1 MRIPLLA
8 LLLACSV
15 EARNSPPALKNAVAA
30 LNCKNPRLAVS
41 GDEAGD
47 AGPSLSVAS
56 KLPANSNSINVKCNK
71 DVVGKFDKMD
81 SSASVGTVKRGEL
94 DCDAL
99 GLSADMEEFTFSFHV
114 SSNVCKQSRT
124 HICKNC
130 QNALQRKSCRTFLCK
145 DFILLHVCSVR
156 SHACVL
162 HDTIHAAAEFNY
174 FETHMPSRSCF
185 TAFRHRILL

>member
-8 LLLACSV
+8 LLLACGV
-15 EARNSPPALKNAVAA
+15 DARNSPPALKNAVAA

-71 DVVGKFDKMD
+71 DVISKFDKMD

-99 GLSADMEEFTFSFHV
+99 GLAADMEEFTFSFHV
-114 SSNVCKQSRT
+114 CSN
-124 HICKNC
+124 
-130 QNALQRKSCRTFLCK
+130 SC
-145 DFILLHVCSVR
+145 
-156 SHACVL
+156 SH
-162 HDTIHAAAEFNY
+162 
-174 FETHMPSRSCF
+174 
-185 TAFRHRILL
+185 